1 MKTVCGEREQPPN
14 TPSFLTQPK
23 VILDDE
29 HTAQTPALQAVVL
42 LTGCVVW
49 VEGGQSQCPLPC
61 SSMWTLPLPTYKA
74 HNLNIPCWSLFLE
87 IMLYLKRPSSNPDPA
102 PHLLSATALK
112 GREKPR
118 HPETEAFTP

>member
-49 VEGGQSQCPLPC
+49 GQGGQSQCPLPC
-61 SSMWTLPLPTYKA
+61 SSMWTLPLPTYRQSPQPQ
-74 HNLNIPCWSLFLE
+74 HSLLVSFSGN
-87 IMLYLKRPSSNPDPA
+87 YA
-102 PHLLSATALK
+102 LSK
-112 GREKPR
+112 
-118 HPETEAFTP
+118 EAKQQP